1 MADARLLA
9 GLPQV
14 VIDAVNWIFADDVA
28 DRPLPGWVSA
38 AWLVGVT
45 IVLAGWLLRRTRQLV
60 GE

>member
-1 MADARLLA
+1 MADAVSLA

-14 VIDAVNWIFADDVA
+14 VVDTVNWIFADDVA

-38 AWLVGVT
+38 AWLTVVT
-45 IVLAGWLLRRTRQLV
+45 LALAGWLLRRTRQLV